1 MTLLGDVVAVLERAK
16 IDHALIGAA
25 AMAVHGVSRATADV
39 DLFTVDEGALRQ
51 ELWKELEREGDEI
64 RLLRGDFEDPLAGSV
79 RLSRGRDEMVDVVIG
94 RYRWQ
99 AEIVESSVPMS
110 IGGVTVKV
118 AGPAGLVLLKLYA
131 GGPKDAWD
139 IHALLESHDLS
150 GDIKSEVS
158 RAVSQLPVESRQ
170 LWARLLEGI

>member
-1 MTLLGDVVAVLERAK
+1 
-16 IDHALIGAA
+16 
-25 AMAVHGVSRATADV
+25 
-39 DLFTVDEGALRQ
+39 
-51 ELWKELEREGDEI
+51 
-64 RLLRGDFEDPLAGSV
+64 
-79 RLSRGRDEMVDVVIG
+79 
-94 RYRWQ
+94 
-99 AEIVESSVPMS
+99 
-110 IGGVTVKV
+110 VKV

-139 IHALLESHDLS
+139 IQALLESHDLS